1 MLCIARHFSAGI
13 NEPPIFWGFNPII
26 PQLKYFSG
34 EQRQVARPAGG
45 IAREQS
51 MVSRLAG
58 GIVHEQ
64 LEVPRLAG
72 GIVHE
77 QSEVP
82 RLAGGIAHKQLEV
95 PRLAGGI
102 AREQLEVPRL
112 AGGVAREQLE
122 VSRLAGGIVLPAL
135 KCRAK
140 HNCQAKHTDSY
151 PTIYLAAFSPVALR
165 IKTTNIHDMLKA
177 MTDAQGICNPRGTS
191 SVRISVT
198 AGPVKRKW
206 II

>member
-1 MLCIARHFSAGI
+1 MVAPTPDRRYCSRTIDALTSGGRHCSRTIGGFTSGGRHCSRTIGGFTSGGRYCSRPIGGFMPRGSYCSQTIGGFMPGGRHCSRTIGGGNMFS
-13 NEPPIFWGFNPII
+13 
-26 PQLKYFSG
+26 
-34 EQRQVARPAGG
+34 
-45 IAREQS
+45 
-51 MVSRLAG
+51 
-58 GIVHEQ
+58 
-64 LEVPRLAG
+64 
-72 GIVHE
+72 
-77 QSEVP
+77 
-82 RLAGGIAHKQLEV
+82 
-95 PRLAGGI
+95 
-102 AREQLEVPRL
+102 
-112 AGGVAREQLE
+112 
-122 VSRLAGGIVLPAL
+122 PAL

-177 MTDAQGICNPRGTS
+177 MMDAQGICNPRGTS